1 MKHLLPALV
10 VAAAAAATAAPAAA
24 PQPRVAVYD
33 LEGVLA
39 ESGNAQPGLF
49 GGLRIEAG
57 RPLTLAELT
66 RSLARAAGDPAVAAV
81 VVEADGAD
89 LDLAQVQ
96 EVRRRLEHVIK
107 TFQAKAAATA
117 PIAVDF
123 SKMPSQ
129 VINEA
134 AHGYE

>member
-1 MKHLLPALV
+1 MEPLSRPQAIIDFCL
-10 VAAAAAATAAPAAA
+10 APLN
-24 PQPRVAVYD
+24 
-33 LEGVLA
+33 LEPGA
-39 ESGNAQPGLF
+39 E
-49 GGLRIEAG
+49 
-57 RPLTLAELT
+57 AE
-66 RSLARAAGDPAVAAV
+66 
-81 VVEADGAD
+81 
-89 LDLAQVQ
+89 Q

-107 TFQAKAAATA
+107 TFQAKTAATA